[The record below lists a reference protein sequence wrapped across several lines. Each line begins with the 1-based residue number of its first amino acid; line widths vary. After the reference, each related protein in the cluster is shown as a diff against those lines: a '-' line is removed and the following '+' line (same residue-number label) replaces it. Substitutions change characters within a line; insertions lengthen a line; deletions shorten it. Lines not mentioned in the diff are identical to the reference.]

1 MKTEIDVCG
10 NRDQID
16 IFQDGILKGQIEE
29 DGNKGGR
36 WWCHNFMKTPVETK
50 EFYDFKD
57 ALLLLEEVL

>member
-29 DGNKGGR
+29 DGNIGNH

-50 EFYDFKD
+50 EFYNFKD
-57 ALLLLEEVL
+57 ALLWLEEIL